1 MTDTPAGPPTHKPG
15 LPEPGVL
22 SRVRDADRR
31 TRKPL
36 PFWDRCKFLLL
47 LFALFWFFV
56 WADMADN
63 PLLPFDDAVSNTV
76 SSKWW
81 LFLLAGLELAR
92 QIHYLIAER
101 SARWEAA
108 HCFGRGQ
115 RDAACSL
122 SLPSVG
128 DDGFMTAGY
137 APSR

>member
-1 MTDTPAGPPTHKPG
+1 MPAVPTTDRTSPYRLLG
-15 LPEPGVL
+15 LALLAVL
-22 SRVRDADRR
+22 ILAQ
-31 TRKPL
+31 
-36 PFWDRCKFLLL
+36 
-47 LFALFWFFV
+47 
-56 WADMADN
+56 
-63 PLLPFDDAVSNTV
+63 
-76 SSKWW
+76 
-81 LFLLAGLELAR
+81 LAGLVMLAR
-92 QIHYLIAER
+92 SQVQKAEMRAIAER